1 MALTVYHCKV
11 CDGETVGSIV
21 LVCGHQWPR
30 ISGIGRRPRM
40 RCIGRCRLSS
50 MSAMVS
56 TRTGRLACR
65 AKVIRI
71 LCRSLRRWCEV
82 PPSRG
87 RLDRPSSVALSISV
101 PLVWA
106 ISVLYCVVCLS
117 VCPVGGPK
125 KSVICL

>member
-1 MALTVYHCKV
+1 
-11 CDGETVGSIV
+11 
-21 LVCGHQWPR
+21 
-30 ISGIGRRPRM
+30 
-40 RCIGRCRLSS
+40 

-56 TRTGRLACR
+56 ARTGRLACR

-87 RLDRPSSVALSISV
+87 RLDLPSSVALSISV
-101 PLVWA
+101 PLVWV
-106 ISVLYCVVCLS
+106 ISVLCCVVCLS

-125 KSVICL
+125 KSVIYL